1 MNADTQAKPQLQQKL
16 KRNHLR
22 RKSWPRIYTRNHRS
36 GQVGWLVDLGFVNGR
51 RIRRCFQ
58 TKGEAEVWAEEK
70 RVDKENEGAK
80 ALALSP
86 GQRAEAAGCILRLR
100 PYNAALRDATSYYIE
115 HYLKYRNA
123 PVVLEIV
130 AKLLVDLTAAGRRP
144 KTLEDLRVRLGHFAK
159 TFGQRR
165 LSEVTLPELQSWIN
179 YPEWSPRSR
188 IHYATKISQLFNY
201 AVKHGWADVNL
212 AGRVARPGA
221 EDSEPGILT
230 VKQSNALLQCAPEF
244 GLLPYVA
251 LGLFGG
257 LRATETR
264 RLEWSAVKLGE
275 RAIIIGS
282 EVAKK
287 RMRRAVEINDTLAAW
302 IAPYVRERG
311 PVVEAVAFRDGFD
324 AMRAKAGI
332 SPWPANALRHSF
344 GSYHLASY
352 GDAVRTAAQMGNDAN
367 VVHRFYKA
375 LVTQAEAKHFWA
387 LRPEGEA
394 SNVVPIPSDAEH
406 GAADATAT
414 EEASEKARQQS
425 LS

>member
-1 MNADTQAKPQLQQKL
+1 MNADTHAKPQSQQQP
-16 KRNHLR
+16 KRNHSR

-36 GQVGWLVDLGFVNGR
+36 GQVGWIVDLGFVKGR

-58 TKGEAEVWAEEK
+58 SKGEAETWAEEK
-70 RVDKENEGAK
+70 RVDQENEGAK

-86 GQRAEAAGCILRLR
+86 GQRAEAADCIHRLR

-123 PVVLEIV
+123 PTVSEIV
-130 AKLLVDLTAAGRRP
+130 AKLLADSTAAGRRP
-144 KTLEDLRVRLGHFAK
+144 KTLEDLRLRLGHFAK

-179 YPEWSPRSR
+179 YPDWSPRSR

-212 AGRVARPGA
+212 AERVARPDA

-244 GLLPYVA
+244 GLLPYVV

-264 RLEWSAVKLGE
+264 RLDWNAVKLSE
-275 RAIIIGS
+275 RTIIIGS

-287 RMRRAVEINDTLAAW
+287 RMRRAVEINETLAAW
-302 IAPYVRERG
+302 LAPYVKEHG
-311 PVVEAVAFRDGFD
+311 LVVIPVAFRDGFD

-332 SPWPANALRHSF
+332 KPWPVNALRHSF
-344 GSYHLASY
+344 GSYHLSVY

-387 LRPEGEA
+387 LRPAGEI
-394 SNVVPIPSDAEH
+394 SNVVPIAPGGEQSEAE
-406 GAADATAT
+406 ATVT
-414 EEASEKARQQS
+414 EEVREKARQQK
-425 LS
+425 

>member
-1 MNADTQAKPQLQQKL
+1 M
-16 KRNHLR
+16 
-22 RKSWPRIYTRNHRS
+22 
-36 GQVGWLVDLGFVNGR
+36 DLGYVKGR

-58 TKGEAEVWAEEK
+58 SKGEAETWAEEK
-70 RVDKENEGAK
+70 RVDQENEGAK

-86 GQRAEAAGCILRLR
+86 GQRAEAADCIQRLR

-123 PVVLEIV
+123 PTVSEIV
-130 AKLLVDLTAAGRRP
+130 AKLLADSTAAGRRP

-179 YPEWSPRSR
+179 YPDWSPRSR

-251 LGLFGG
+251 LGLFAG
-257 LRATETR
+257 LRAAETR
-264 RLEWSAVKLGE
+264 RLDWSAVKLSE
-275 RAIIIGS
+275 RTIIIGS

-287 RMRRAVEINDTLAAW
+287 RMRRAVDINDTLASW
-302 IAPYVRERG
+302 IVPYIREQG

-324 AMRAKAGI
+324 AMRAKAGLKQ
-332 SPWPANALRHSF
+332 WPVNALRHSF
-344 GSYHLASY
+344 GSYHLAIY
-352 GDAVRTAAQMGNDAN
+352 GDAVRTAAQMGNDSN

-375 LVTQAEAKHFWA
+375 LVTKAEAQHFWA
-387 LRPEGEA
+387 LRPEG
-394 SNVVPIPSDAEH
+394 
-406 GAADATAT
+406 AAGKVMPMPPDGEQSATVAT
-414 EEASEKARQQS
+414 SPDKAAEKARQAAHS
-425 LS
+425 